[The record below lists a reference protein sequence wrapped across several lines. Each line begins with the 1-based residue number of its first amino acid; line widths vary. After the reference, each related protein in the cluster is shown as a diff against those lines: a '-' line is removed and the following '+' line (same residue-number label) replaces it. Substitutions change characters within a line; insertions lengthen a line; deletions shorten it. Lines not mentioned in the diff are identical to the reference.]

1 MITSLEELI
10 QQKGITRLC
19 HFTKSK
25 SFLHIMSNEIG
36 IRANK
41 FFDNEEELLN
51 KNDEFRFDGRED
63 FVCCSIEYPN
73 SWFLRK
79 LIERDQDKFFREWV
93 ILFINPNLILDET
106 THFCQVNAAKHN
118 GGLIE
123 KDLAGFSKLFAQN
136 SSHFKF
142 PRNSR
147 MLSCCPTDGQAEV
160 LIYKNIRRS
169 DIIGVAV
176 PNEKQA
182 MEEKARIKIERE
194 SWDIPIIVAPGL
206 FTNQWSNM
214 ARQGVRIQEMPYESE
229 GNHD

>member
-1 MITSLEELI
+1 MTTSVIDLI

-63 FVCCSIEYPN
+63 FVCCSIQYPN
-73 SWFLRK
+73 SWFLKK

-93 ILFINPNLILDET
+93 IIFINPNLILDET
-106 THFCQVNAAKHN
+106 TYFCQVNAAKQN
-118 GGLIE
+118 GSLIE
-123 KDLAGFSKLFAQN
+123 KGPAAFSKLFALN
-136 SSHFKF
+136 SQYFRF
-142 PRNSR
+142 PRSPS

-160 LIYKNIRRS
+160 LVYKNVRRS

-182 MEEKARIKIERE
+182 REEKARIKIEYNG
-194 SWDIPIIVAPGL
+194 WDIPIIIAPDL

-214 ARQGVRIQEMPYESE
+214 ARQGGRITERLYESE
-229 GNHD
+229 VKQ